1 MMKRPAR
8 RYAAIIFFVIVLLSF
23 LIALPGCDI
32 AVYPELTSITIE
44 PLQTTAVNGSVT
56 IAARTMQLFKA
67 TGRYSDARTVD
78 ITSSAEWST
87 SDASIAALSK
97 TADKVAASAIASS
110 GTCTVSVTYEGVTAA
125 VQLVVKDL
133 PLQSVTVSPAQA
145 TMHWHDKLQFTASGL
160 FSDGSETIQDED
172 ITTEVSWSS
181 SAPAVV
187 SIDDGAHKGL
197 AATIDAVGSAI
208 ITAQWQGVASPGSEV
223 LVSGSPLQTITITQ
237 NGVLQTYC
245 NSGTPVMYPDL
256 FKAYGAYAD
265 GTIKDLTGQVTWES
279 SSPDILTIDNTGSAT
294 ARYIGRVTVTATL
307 DDISGTLSTI
317 VFAFADSCGH

>member
-1 MMKRPAR
+1 MMQRPAR
-8 RYAAIIFFVIVLLSF
+8 RSAVIIFFVIVLLSF
-23 LIALPGCDI
+23 LAALHGCSI
-32 AVYPELTSITIE
+32 AVNPELTSITIE
-44 PLQTTAVNGSVT
+44 PLHTTDVNNSLT
-56 IAARTMQLFKA
+56 IAAQTMQLFKA
-67 TGRYSDARTVD
+67 SGHYSDARTVD

-133 PLQSVTVSPAQA
+133 PLQSITVSPAQA
-145 TMHWHDKLQFTASGL
+145 TMHWHDMLQLTATGL
-160 FSDGSETIQDED
+160 FSDGTETITDED

-187 SIDDGAHKGL
+187 SIDDSAHKGL
-197 AATIDAVGSAI
+197 AATIDTVGSAV
-208 ITAQWQGVASPGSEV
+208 ITAQWQGIASPGAEV
-223 LVSGSPLQTITITQ
+223 LVSGSPLQTITITA
-237 NGVLQTYC
+237 NGVLQTFC
-245 NSGTPVMYPDL
+245 NTGTPIMYPDF

-265 GTIKDLTGQVTWES
+265 GTTKDLTNQITWES

-294 ARYIGRVTVTATL
+294 ARYMGRVTVTATL
-307 DDISGTLSTI
+307 GDISGTLSSI
-317 VFAFADSCGH
+317 VIAYPDSCGH